1 MREFKFFHGIESH
14 GLTAIMEPE
23 LAYNLNLYDDITHML
38 SEEIAR
44 EVDLEVLRQVARRVN
59 GGGNDNLQY
68 LNHYINME
76 GGNRA

>member
-14 GLTAIMEPE
+14 GLTAIWEPE
-23 LAYNLNLYDDITHML
+23 LNHNLNLYDDITHML